1 MAYFDEFNNDKKLN
15 FLAKF
20 KGDLK
25 RTCRMSQIEPDSFMY
40 RANRIKKKI
49 SISFKYSIFCFF
61 KKIKK

>member
-25 RTCRMSQIEPDSFMY
+25 RTCRMSLIETDSFMY

-49 SISFKYSIFCFF
+49 SIFFKYSIFCF
-61 KKIKK
+61 